1 MGQMGSEGPEGIT
14 ESGERPRLTEVMNEI
29 RRSMYVAIAF
39 SLAINLLILT
49 APLYMLHVFDSVLSS
64 RSVDT
69 LLLLTLIAVLALLT
83 LAIMDGLRSHLLL
96 RLGTWFEKELSG
108 PVLRAH
114 IYGALSANAPATT
127 EGLRSLGTLRSFMS
141 GPGIAPL
148 MDAPWAPIFL
158 SIIFILH
165 PLLGWVAL
173 AGAIGLFSLGL
184 LNERLTRAPL
194 AAAGRGSGVALRSAA
209 AAVRNADAIEAMG
222 MAGKIVERWRLQEN
236 DGALEHLSLAGG
248 RSSTINAI
256 SKFFRLLIQV
266 AVMGTGAYL
275 FIAGELTP
283 GGMIVGSILVG
294 RALAPVEQSI
304 AGWRQFLGARAAYD
318 RISKLLEGTRPHATG
333 TSLPRPKGTLSAEGL
348 SYVHPGNRKAA
359 VRGISFTLEA
369 GESLGLIGPTAA
381 GKSTLARLLVG
392 SIRPSAGHARI
403 DGMDVTEWP
412 ADDRGQYV
420 GYVPQDVELFP
431 GTVKDN
437 IARLGGGDDE
447 DAFSAARRAHAHDL
461 VMRLPK
467 GYDTVIGDGGAGLS
481 GGQKQRIALARA
493 LYGNPALVILD
504 EPNANLDGEG
514 EAALLAVLKQLKAEG
529 VTVVMV
535 AHRPSLLRDVDK
547 ILVLKEGQLAGYG
560 PRDEV
565 MARVTAAAPAKT
577 PEKKEEQ
584 AKQ

>member
-1 MGQMGSEGPEGIT
+1 MGQMDSGGIA
-14 ESGERPRLTEVMNEI
+14 ESGERPRLTEVVNVI
-29 RRSMYVAIAF
+29 RRSMAVAIAF

-69 LLLLTLIAVLALLT
+69 LLLLTLIAVLALMT

-114 IYGALSANAPATT
+114 IFGALAANAPATT
-127 EGLRSLGTLRSFMS
+127 EGLRNLGTLRGFMS

-173 AGAIGLFSLGL
+173 AGAVGLFSLGL

-194 AAAGRGSGVALRSAA
+194 AAAGRGSSVALRSAA
-209 AAVRNADAIEAMG
+209 AAVRNADTIEAMG
-222 MAGKIVERWRLQEN
+222 MAGKIVERWRQQEN

-256 SKFFRLLIQV
+256 SKFFRLIIQV

-275 FIAGELTP
+275 FIIGELTP
-283 GGMIVGSILVG
+283 GGMIAGSILVG

-304 AGWRQFLGARAAYD
+304 AGWRQFLGARTAYD
-318 RISKLLEGTRPHATG
+318 RIQELLENTRPHATG
-333 TSLPRPKGTLSAEGL
+333 TPLPRPKGILSAEGL
-348 SYVHPGNRKAA
+348 SYVHPGNRKAT
-359 VRGISFTLEA
+359 VRGISFTLAA

-392 SIRPSAGHARI
+392 SIKPSAGHARI

-467 GYDTVIGDGGAGLS
+467 GYDTEIGDGGAGLS

-514 EAALLAVLKQLKAEG
+514 EAALLAVLKQLKVEG

-565 MARVTAAAPAKT
+565 MARVTGAAQAPVNT
-577 PEKKEEQ
+577 DEDKEGQ